1 MLIWFSILLFVILG
15 ILDFFLFK
23 RHVSMQPTKNHKII
37 YYAQCLLE
45 IWIPTLI
52 LIGLFITGQVNFHE
66 IGLGWYKLENS
77 GFSKWLS
84 ISVLVLSLLTIIYL
98 IVDLVRYQTNSQY
111 KELVD
116 NKIRQAKIPAYYDYL
131 RPRTAVEKRLFGF
144 LSLSAGVLEEVLYR
158 GYLISLLGDGLN
170 NTWIAVVAAALLFG
184 IGHLY
189 QGLGGILKT
198 FIIGIL
204 MGIIFVGTGS
214 IINCIL
220 LHILIDISS
229 SFYSYDEQIESHNNP
244 SLART

>member
-1 MLIWFSILLFVILG
+1 M
-15 ILDFFLFK
+15 
-23 RHVSMQPTKNHKII
+23 
-37 YYAQCLLE
+37 
-45 IWIPTLI
+45 
-52 LIGLFITGQVNFHE
+52 
-66 IGLGWYKLENS
+66 
-77 GFSKWLS
+77 
-84 ISVLVLSLLTIIYL
+84 SLLAIIYL

-111 KELVD
+111 KEWVD
-116 NKIRQAKIPAYYDYL
+116 NKIRQAKIPAYYDNL

-144 LSLSAGVLEEVLYR
+144 LSFSAGVLEEVLYR
-158 GYLISLLGDGLN
+158 GYLISLLSDGLN

-229 SFYSYDEQIESHNNP
+229 SFYSSDEPTERYNNP
-244 SLART
+244 SLSRT